1 MKSFRAAR
9 ATGAFTMRWHGI
21 FYVALLVV
29 LMSDCCAAQSADLPT
44 RLQAVMSDPLKPLAS
59 LSVVAIRDGKMVFQ
73 GYFGNRAI
81 DPLSAAQGAAVDSK
95 TLFRVASIS
104 KLVTTLGV
112 MQLVDQRKLDL
123 DADVSTYLG
132 FRLRNP
138 NFPEVRI
145 STRMLLN
152 HTSSLRDDGGYSFPI
167 GQSLQSV
174 LDPQGENYGAG
185 GYWASSIG
193 GSERSPGRYFEYVNL
208 NWGVLGTVIEAV
220 SGQRFDRYM
229 KQAVLTPLRIA
240 GGFNAE
246 ELSEDEIGNLAV
258 LYRKRSGEVWDATGP
273 WVAQVD
279 DYQGKVPAARAG
291 LESYRPGRNAT
302 PFSPQ
307 GGLRISAGDL
317 ARLMVLMINGG
328 EVDGIRL
335 LSTASVQA
343 MLSETWCHDAKTQN
357 GDNYKGL
364 FNAWGL
370 GVQKFLDRSAPGQGD
385 RLVARGGL
393 TGYGHLGF
401 AYGLQ
406 SAFFFDPVKRL
417 GMIYI
422 VSGAGFDPELD
433 AGQYSSLNSWEE
445 KILDAL
451 YRHAILEQP

>member
-1 MKSFRAAR
+1 MKSFRAAW
-9 ATGAFTMRWHGI
+9 AAGAFTMRYHGI
-21 FYVALLVV
+21 LCVAV
-29 LMSDCCAAQSADLPT
+29 LAMSMSDCWAAQGSELQAK
-44 RLQAVMSDPLKPLAS
+44 LQAVMEDPVKPLAS
-59 LSVVAIRDGKMVFQ
+59 LSAVAVRDGKIVYE
-73 GYFGNRAI
+73 GYFGKRVI
-81 DPLSAAQGAAVDSK
+81 DPSNPAHRVGTDSK

-112 MQLVDQRKLDL
+112 MQLVDQGKLDL

-138 NFPEVRI
+138 NFPEARI

-152 HTSSLRDDGGYSFPI
+152 HTSSLRDDGGYSFPME
-167 GQSLQSV
+167 QSLQSV
-174 LDPQGENYGAG
+174 LDPRGESYGAG
-185 GYWASSIG
+185 GYWAS
-193 GSERSPGRYFEYVNL
+193 GSSVSDRSPGRYFEYVNL

-229 KQAVLTPLRIA
+229 KQAVLAPLRIK

-246 ELSEDEIGNLAV
+246 ELSEEEVSNLAV
-258 LYRKRSGEVWDATGP
+258 LYRKRSGEVWDSRGP

-279 DYQGKVPAARAG
+279 DYQGKMPVVRPGVERY
-291 LESYRPGRNAT
+291 LPGRNAT

-370 GVQKFLDRSAPGQGD
+370 GVQKFLDLSSPARGD

-406 SAFFFDPVKRL
+406 SAFFLDPDKRF

-422 VSGAGFDPELD
+422 ISGVGFDPELD
-433 AGQYSSLNSWEE
+433 TGQYSSLNSWEE

-451 YRHAILEQP
+451 YNSAIVGEP